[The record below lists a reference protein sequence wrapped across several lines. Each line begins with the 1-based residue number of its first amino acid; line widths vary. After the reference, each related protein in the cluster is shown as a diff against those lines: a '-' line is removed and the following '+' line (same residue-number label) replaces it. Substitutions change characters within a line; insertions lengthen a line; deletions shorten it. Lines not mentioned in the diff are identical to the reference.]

1 MPPTAE
7 EQVAFLTKIQR
18 VLAEGQFT
26 ATYKYAL
33 LLALADLAVEIGDDS
48 GLPLVVPTKL
58 IAEKFIQYYWRHV
71 IPYFPA
77 MQRDTGLILRQNTD
91 KQALVVNKVQEAR
104 HRYGDSL
111 AAFKRDKKAWKALV
125 RRVEGAF
132 WSQPLWR
139 LQRIGAQSLDWL
151 YANRPIGTRVESI
164 ELLPGIAW
172 CLLQFHA
179 LITGLVRG
187 AWAQYIRKVNRE
199 ALGSTADLAEFLFGS
214 EWAAIALLR
223 PVLADLQVGRCF
235 YCQVPL
241 QRMGGHVDHFI
252 PWSRYPVDLGQNF
265 LLAHDSCNSAK
276 GMMLAAQEHL
286 CRWAE
291 RNKSHSA
298 VIQDRCIGANIGADL
313 GAALQIARW
322 AYGQA
327 FAVGSMT
334 WLRGKELERIS
345 SGWETI
351 LGSGS

>member
-71 IPYFPA
+71 VPYFPA
-77 MQRDTGLILRQNTD
+77 IKEDTGLILRQNTD
-91 KQALVVNKVQEAR
+91 RQAAVVNDVREAR

-111 AAFKRDKKAWKALV
+111 ALFKRDKKAWKPLV

-151 YANRPIGTRVESI
+151 YANRDIGTRVESI

-172 CLLQFHA
+172 CLRQFHA

-187 AWAQYIRKVNRE
+187 AWAQYSARSIGRRWG
-199 ALGSTADLAEFLFGS
+199 APPTSPSSCLAQSGRPSPFCGPSWPTCRSDAASTAKFRCNA
-214 EWAAIALLR
+214 WAATSIISFPGA
-223 PVLADLQVGRCF
+223 VT
-235 YCQVPL
+235 
-241 QRMGGHVDHFI
+241 
-252 PWSRYPVDLGQNF
+252 
-265 LLAHDSCNSAK
+265 
-276 GMMLAAQEHL
+276 
-286 CRWAE
+286 RWT
-291 RNKSHSA
+291 S
-298 VIQDRCIGANIGADL
+298 
-313 GAALQIARW
+313 
-322 AYGQA
+322 
-327 FAVGSMT
+327 
-334 WLRGKELERIS
+334 GKTLSWR
-345 SGWETI
+345 TTRATAPRA
-351 LGSGS
+351 